1 LKPDFSSL
9 DDEQNIDP
17 EEDIES
23 IETNSKDNEDT
34 FSGSTNAVHDT
45 SDAVHGTG
53 DAVHATSEAL
63 HNGEDEIELL
73 SSDRKGIVQLGR
85 RRAWKRKAEDS
96 MEQGKLNGSFI
107 LYQCTFLA
115 NFVYK
120 QFKSRN
126 VTNSNNIVATI
137 LNI

>member
-1 LKPDFSSL
+1 M
-9 DDEQNIDP
+9 
-17 EEDIES
+17 
-23 IETNSKDNEDT
+23 
-34 FSGSTNAVHDT
+34 HDT

-107 LYQCTFLA
+107 LYQCTF
-115 NFVYK
+115 
-120 QFKSRN
+120 
-126 VTNSNNIVATI
+126 
-137 LNI
+137 

>member
-1 LKPDFSSL
+1 M
-9 DDEQNIDP
+9 
-17 EEDIES
+17 
-23 IETNSKDNEDT
+23 
-34 FSGSTNAVHDT
+34 HDT

-53 DAVHATSEAL
+53 DTVHDTSDAVHATSEAL

-73 SSDRKGIVQLGR
+73 SSDRKGIVHLGR

-107 LYQCTFLA
+107 LYNVHFWQFFC
-115 NFVYK
+115 YK
-120 QFKSRN
+120 QLKLKI
-126 VTNSNNIVATI
+126 VTNSFNIVTTT